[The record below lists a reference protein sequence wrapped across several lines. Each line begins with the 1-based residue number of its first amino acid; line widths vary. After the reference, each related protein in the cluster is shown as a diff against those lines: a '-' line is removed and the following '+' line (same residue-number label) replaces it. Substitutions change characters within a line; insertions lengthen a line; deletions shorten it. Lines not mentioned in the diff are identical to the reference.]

1 VVLREPDVHEEF
13 IQRQG
18 LIPVDS
24 GAPDELRKFVKAEIA
39 RLGDIVR
46 KAGLTGTE

>member
-1 VVLREPDVHEEF
+1 
-13 IQRQG
+13 
-18 LIPVDS
+18 
-24 GAPDELRKFVKAEIA
+24 LRKFVKAEIA